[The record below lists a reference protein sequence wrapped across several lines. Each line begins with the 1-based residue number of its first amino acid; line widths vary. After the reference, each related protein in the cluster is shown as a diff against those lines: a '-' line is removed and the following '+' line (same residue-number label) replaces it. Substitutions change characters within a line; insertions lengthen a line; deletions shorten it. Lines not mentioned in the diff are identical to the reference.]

1 MWSKSEN
8 KRRSSTDTKRRSSDT
23 QDKFYHTSSTE
34 FSFHCTGA
42 DNSVSKNTAIHYP
55 NQVVR
60 DFAGNLNYASN
71 RDLIVAF
78 LQEKSLIWSIY
89 TVGEIN

>member
-1 MWSKSEN
+1 M
-8 KRRSSTDTKRRSSDT
+8 
-23 QDKFYHTSSTE
+23 
-34 FSFHCTGA
+34 
-42 DNSVSKNTAIHYP
+42 HYP

-71 RDLIVAF
+71 QDLIVAF
-78 LQEKSLIWSIY
+78 LQKKTLIWSIY